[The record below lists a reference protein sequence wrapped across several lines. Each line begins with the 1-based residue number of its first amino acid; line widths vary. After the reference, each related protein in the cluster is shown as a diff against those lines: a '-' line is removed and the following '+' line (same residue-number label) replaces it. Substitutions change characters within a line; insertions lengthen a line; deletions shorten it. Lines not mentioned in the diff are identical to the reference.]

1 MVFRFL
7 EISLGLIFLYLLFKI
22 WNIFGFWTLLFTGL
36 LNLISTVFLGH
47 FIGSKSKKQ
56 QVIIYNP
63 KEWPKFLNILIS
75 LIVGYYLY
83 SVLNLKIISSYD
95 YNFGIAYLLL
105 LTLAPIFFAIYKL
118 IRDRNDFISISATNL
133 KYKDNSE
140 TGDFKFADIA
150 EVELMEGIKLIFNDC
165 KTFTIK
171 TSQMNFNSKDLINV
185 FNDIKG
191 KLHEEKKGEA

>member
-140 TGDFKFADIA
+140 SGDFKFSDIA
-150 EVELMEGIKLIFNDC
+150 NVELMGGIKLTLNDN
-165 KTFTIK
+165 TILTIK
-171 TSQMNFNSKDLINV
+171 TSQMNFNSKDL
-185 FNDIKG
+185 
-191 KLHEEKKGEA
+191 A